1 MRSRSER
8 VELKLKYK
16 VAKTSGDIPGAEE
29 RTMTLKC
36 RDWGDARAQIRDAL
50 GLTEVKLY
58 DISEGTGGSERQP
71 IVDLAP
77 LQTACKDGRLLW
89 VFPTSHKLESPP
101 ASPGKEKEKGRCQ
114 PPVFSLL

>member
-50 GLTEVKLY
+50 DLIEVKLY

-101 ASPGKEKEKGRCQ
+101 ASPGKEKEKGRFQ

>member
-1 MRSRSER
+1 M
-8 VELKLKYK
+8 ELKLKYK

-58 DISEGTGGSERQP
+58 DISEGAGAKQRRGIQSFEE
-71 IVDLAP
+71 
-77 LQTACKDGRLLW
+77 LQTACKAEKLLW
-89 VFPTSHKLESPP
+89 IYNPETQGRSPP

>member
-1 MRSRSER
+1 M
-8 VELKLKYK
+8 ELKVKYK
-16 VAKTSGDIPGAEE
+16 VAETSDAIPGAEE
-29 RTMTLKC
+29 RTMTLRC
-36 RDWGDARAQIRDAL
+36 RDWGDARTQIRDAL

-58 DISEGTGGSERQP
+58 DISDGVGAGKRQG

-77 LQTACKDGRLLW
+77 LQTACKDGHLLW
-89 VFPTSHKLESPP
+89 VFPTTEKLESPP